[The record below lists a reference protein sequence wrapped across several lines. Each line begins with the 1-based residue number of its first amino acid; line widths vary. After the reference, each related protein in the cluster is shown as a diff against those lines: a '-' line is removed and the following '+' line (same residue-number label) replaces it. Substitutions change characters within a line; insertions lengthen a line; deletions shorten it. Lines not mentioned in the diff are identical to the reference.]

1 MISEQEYFK
10 FSKKL
15 NKILKKCY
23 VGTIYPGERVFEVV
37 DSYHKQGL
45 SPYYG
50 HSSLTKQNCYFF
62 NESIVVENRDAILEL
77 CAILPK
83 MKTVKKGTAGTIA
96 YFDILPNT
104 QNTPETLKRYCE
116 QADKFVALL
125 GLAEIGL
132 ASDEFVGND
141 KFSATTIDLNPR
153 YKSIVNPDAE

>member
-23 VGTIYPGERVFEVV
+23 VGTIYPGKAVFEVV
-37 DSYHKQGL
+37 DGYSKQGL

-50 HSSLTKQNCYFF
+50 HSSLTKENCYFF
-62 NESIVVENRDAILEL
+62 NKQSVIENKDAILEL

-83 MKTVKKGTAGTIA
+83 LKTVKTGTAGTIA
-96 YFDILPNT
+96 YIDLLPDRNNT
-104 QNTPETLKRYCE
+104 LESLTKDCE
-116 QADKFVALL
+116 FADKFVALL

-132 ASDEFVGND
+132 ASDDFIGNN

-153 YKSIVNPDAE
+153 YKSIINPDVE